1 MRNNRERD
9 GGDRSAYLVLPR
21 FCCRC
26 KTALSQRFPP
36 PFFFPVLF
44 LSTLVL
50 FSFSYSREN
59 THLRTRSK
67 PSLVLLHHI
76 NFALSLF
83 SLSAI
88 VVAIYVLFFF
98 SSTSFFKIYC
108 LLSTFFFLFSFS
120 LFLLLYSPI
129 SSCATFTRD
138 ILYGHHDKE
147 REKKKRKVSRASVT
161 ANNYSFFFLMAR
173 L

>member
-108 LLSTFFFLFSFS
+108 LLSTFFFYVFFFPLSAALFAHF
-120 LFLLLYSPI
+120 FL
-129 SSCATFTRD
+129 CD
-138 ILYGHHDKE
+138 IYKGYPLRTPRQRE
-147 REKKKRKVSRASVT
+147 RKKKKK
-161 ANNYSFFFLMAR
+161 SFTCISDC
-173 L
+173 